1 MNEMLLFFESNFE
14 KMKKDGETEG
24 MILAKESNK
33 ELIHRLLL
41 KGMPF
46 IYIIY

>member
-1 MNEMLLFFESNFE
+1 MLLFFESKFE

-24 MILAKESNK
+24 MILSKENEKKLMNRS
-33 ELIHRLLL
+33 LL

-46 IYIIY
+46 YLYNL